1 MPLKVFLKDIF
12 LTSGK
17 AVQKRKYD
25 WYAVSGITK
34 QFK

>member
-25 WYAVSGITK
+25 FSAVSSIT
-34 QFK
+34 